1 MASSVTR
8 QEANSPS
15 AKGGGFDNLV
25 PMALTPTRISRGG
38 GLGGGG
44 NQELDP
50 WDEYLE
56 SVLKKQEG
64 AKSIDQYRSAMCKA
78 LEDDL
83 DAEWTPIVNEIQT
96 RWPDIF
102 NRVEGVDY
110 VYGFRALENTS
121 GGAVMAAVGEIGPLF
136 HLVPFLNFS
145 ISSNFQTGRL
155 FLNFTAALSLGMWI
169 SRKVCKIQDG
179 DEGYFAFQAL
189 QSKTGDRFVTKFF
202 NWFSQ
207 YVANTQ
213 EEFNQWCSKVSI
225 PDSLLHLITNNLA
238 KESILSHLGTVGY
251 NQFTLSEPLPLAK
264 AQRIFDQLNGNH
276 IMNTLKLQGG
286 TTKLYQEI
294 LFQIGA
300 NPTTCQVS
308 EELVKRMGD
317 DLLFYNPKTDPVER
331 ARFRSIWGIS
341 VLLTVSETKN
351 NPILPKCYQDD
362 TAYLTYIARRTGEQV
377 STRFLNLIIKDV
389 VGGNNTPPGTN
400 NKSDRGGGEKR
411 KRNE

>member
-1 MASSVTR
+1 MMAAAT

-25 PMALTPTRISRGG
+25 PMALTPPRVSRGG
-38 GLGGGG
+38 GGGGG
-44 NQELDP
+44 GSGNQEELAP

-64 AKSIDQYRSAMCKA
+64 AKSIDQYRSAMHKA
-78 LEDDL
+78 LEGDHDT
-83 DAEWTPIVNEIQT
+83 EWASILNEIQT
-96 RWPDIF
+96 KWSDTFDRL
-102 NRVEGVDY
+102 EGVDY
-110 VYGFRALENTS
+110 MHGFRALENTT
-121 GGAVMAAVGEIGPLF
+121 GAVITAEAGPLF

-145 ISSNFQTGRL
+145 ISSNFQTGKL
-155 FLNFTAALSLGMWI
+155 FLNFTAALSLGIWI
-169 SRKVCKIQDG
+169 SRKVCKIQDS

-207 YVANTQ
+207 HVANTQ
-213 EEFNQWCSKVSI
+213 EEFDKWCSKVSI

-238 KESILSHLGTVGY
+238 RESILSHLGTVGY

-264 AQRIFDQLNGNH
+264 AQRIFDHINGNH
-276 IMNTLKLQGG
+276 IMNTLKLKGG
-286 TTKLYQEI
+286 ATKLYQEI
-294 LFQIGA
+294 LFQIGVS
-300 NPTTCQVS
+300 PTTCQVS

-341 VLLTVSETKN
+341 ILLTVSETLN
-351 NPILPKCYQDD
+351 NPILPKCYKEDH
-362 TAYLTYIARRTGEQV
+362 TAFYTYIARRTGEVV
-377 STRFLNLIIKDV
+377 STRFINLIIKD